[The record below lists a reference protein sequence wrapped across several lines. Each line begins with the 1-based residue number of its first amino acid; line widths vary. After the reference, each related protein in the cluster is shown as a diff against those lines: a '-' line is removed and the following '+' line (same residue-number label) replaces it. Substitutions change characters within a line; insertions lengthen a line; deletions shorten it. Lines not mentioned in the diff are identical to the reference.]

1 MSHSQREEK
10 GGKLRNGRIF
20 GGKKKTPQST
30 RKPFG
35 KQNHDNRNA
44 TPGTREQKA
53 KTPPRQQSR
62 RMTGNQRGNHELPKG
77 EGLRE
82 NIK

>member
-1 MSHSQREEK
+1 M
-10 GGKLRNGRIF
+10 
-20 GGKKKTPQST
+20 GKKKKKQKTPQST

-53 KTPPRQQSR
+53 KKPLDSR
-62 RMTGNQRGNHELPKG
+62 AKG
-77 EGLRE
+77 
-82 NIK
+82 

>member
-10 GGKLRNGRIF
+10 GQVEKWKRRIF
-20 GGKKKTPQST
+20 GEKKKKKTRQSA

-53 KTPPRQQSR
+53 KKPLDSR
-62 RMTGNQRGNHELPKG
+62 A
-77 EGLRE
+77 EG
-82 NIK
+82 